1 LVGVRSRPDDTLTQI
16 LTVTANLAIDEGIDA
31 VKVSDVADACG
42 VSEATVHYHFVD
54 RAHLISAAVI
64 TEFQQHATWVYD
76 SCAHN
81 AEVATDL
88 ADFQRLNVEFLL
100 AEDTARRIRSRWNF
114 TQVASRA
121 HADLVISMM
130 VNRCVDAIWTSM
142 EGVFSRTGR
151 RGWNRPELDT
161 DALIPYLM
169 AEVICTALDSVK
181 FESADAAVAAFS
193 PIDELPKLRRALAR
207 SVAIERHEV
216 WDSFEDM
223 KASTATNHA
232 DGKPRPAIASPRAA
246 ATRRRILDAARAEII
261 EVGTLQFHLRAVAER
276 ADVSVSTIY
285 KHFSSREALLHSAGD
300 AQVVDIFNTIL
311 DTIRDR
317 NGGGVDGGGVDGGG
331 VGSDGARVDA
341 TDARRLFED
350 LMRHDGVRELRWQM
364 IEAMTVGRRTI
375 SPELAPLLADPRFRD
390 LWSVNLLAMAIMDL
404 DLRPA
409 PSIEV
414 QEATFL
420 HVYDWMMR
428 DHSV

>member
-1 LVGVRSRPDDTLTQI
+1 VGVSSRPDDILTQI
-16 LTVTANLAIDEGIDA
+16 LMVTANLAIDEGIDA

-42 VSEATVHYHFVD
+42 VSEATVYYHFVD

-64 TEFQQHATWVYD
+64 TEYQQHATWVYD

-142 EGVFSRTGR
+142 EGVFNRTGR

-181 FESADAAVAAFS
+181 FGSADDAVADFS

-207 SVAIERHEV
+207 SVAIEQHGV
-216 WDSFEDM
+216 WDSFEEM

-232 DGKPRPAIASPRAA
+232 AGKPRPAVASPRAA

-261 EVGTLQFHLRAVAER
+261 KVGTLQFHLRAVAER

-285 KHFSSREALLHSAGD
+285 KHFSSREALLYSAGD

-311 DTIRDR
+311 DTIRNR
-317 NGGGVDGGGVDGGG
+317 NGDGVDGVDGG
-331 VGSDGARVDA
+331 DGARADA
-341 TDARRLFED
+341 IDARRLLED

-364 IEAMTVGRRTI
+364 IEAMTIGRRTI

-409 PSIEV
+409 PLIEV

>member
-1 LVGVRSRPDDTLTQI
+1 VGVSPRPDDTLTQI
-16 LTVTANLAIDEGIDA
+16 LMVTANLAIDEGIDA

-64 TEFQQHATWVYD
+64 TEYQQHATWVYD

-121 HADLVISMM
+121 HADPVISMM

-181 FESADAAVAAFS
+181 FGSADAAVAAFS

-207 SVAIERHEV
+207 SVAIEQHEV

-232 DGKPRPAIASPRAA
+232 AGKPRPAIASPRAA

-317 NGGGVDGGGVDGGG
+317 NSDGGGDGG
-331 VGSDGARVDA
+331 DEARVDA

>member
-1 LVGVRSRPDDTLTQI
+1 VSSRPDDILTQI
-16 LTVTANLAIDEGIDA
+16 LMVTANLAIDEGIDA

-42 VSEATVHYHFVD
+42 VSEATVYYHFVD

-64 TEFQQHATWVYD
+64 TEYQQHATWVYD

-130 VNRCVDAIWTSM
+130 VNRCVDAIWTSI

-181 FESADAAVAAFS
+181 FGSADDAVAAFS
-193 PIDELPKLRRALAR
+193 PIDELPKLRPALAR
-207 SVAIERHEV
+207 SVAIEQNAV

-223 KASTATNHA
+223 KAGTVTNHA
-232 DGKPRPAIASPRAA
+232 AGKPRPAIASPRAA

-276 ADVSVSTIY
+276 AGVSVSTIY

-317 NGGGVDGGGVDGGG
+317 NGGGVDGGG

-404 DLRPA
+404 DLRPE